1 MATDFEAVSS
11 ATYTPTYGGDI
22 VENPDSVLDKDSF
35 MQLLLTELQYQD
47 PTDPMDSDKILTQ
60 TSELATLESADNT
73 NKAMEELV
81 AQMKASQD
89 FDSISAIGKMASLG
103 TNAITLEEDQ
113 LANFEVY
120 FQNEIQTGTLTITDS
135 TGNVVRTVPLDEQA
149 GKSGVL
155 AFQWDGVSDD
165 GEQLNPGNYYV
176 TADYTD
182 VNGEAQKTQFGI
194 YPVESVR
201 FDDGQAYMKLG
212 SSYVPQDY
220 IVEYF

>member
-1 MATDFEAVSS
+1 MATDFQAVSS
-11 ATYTPTYGGDI
+11 TTYTPTYGGDI
-22 VENPDSVLDKDSF
+22 IENPDSVLDKDSF

-60 TSELATLESADNT
+60 TSQLATLESADNT

-81 AQMKASQD
+81 TQMKSSQD
-89 FDSISAIGKMASLG
+89 FSSISAIGKMASLG
-103 TNAITLEEDQ
+103 SNAITLQEEQ
-113 LANFEVY
+113 LSNFEVY
-120 FQNEIQTGTLTITDS
+120 FQNEIQTGTLTISDNN
-135 TGNVVRTVPLDEQA
+135 GNVVRSVPLDEQA

-155 AFQWDGVSDD
+155 AFQWDGKNDS

-182 VNGEAQKTQFGI
+182 TNGKAQKTQFGI

-201 FDDGQAYMKLG
+201 FDDGKALMKLG
-212 SSYVPQDY
+212 SSYIPQEY
-220 IVEYF
+220 IKEYF